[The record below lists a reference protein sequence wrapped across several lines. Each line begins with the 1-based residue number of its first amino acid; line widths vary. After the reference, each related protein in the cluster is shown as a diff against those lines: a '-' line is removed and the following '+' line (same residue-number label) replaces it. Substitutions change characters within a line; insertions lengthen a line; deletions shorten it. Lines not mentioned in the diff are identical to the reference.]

1 LLILKGFFPPK
12 ITLPS
17 VGFFTFRLTEI
28 HFSGIITIM
37 MIRKGTEMNKRKF
50 VARDIQTIVN
60 EFSKRT
66 YEQSGSY
73 SYAAGYLESMI
84 VGLIADA
91 PRRTQVQVLASLQ
104 SANFTLGK

>member
-1 LLILKGFFPPK
+1 
-12 ITLPS
+12 
-17 VGFFTFRLTEI
+17 
-28 HFSGIITIM
+28 M
-37 MIRKGTEMNKRKF
+37 MIRKGNEMNKRKF

-84 VGLIADA
+84 IGLIADA
-91 PRRTQVQVLASLQ
+91 PRRTQVECLALLQ
-104 SANFTLGK
+104 SANFSLGK